1 VSQRPADQDANGW
14 AEEAAAGQNVA
25 PESIAARFAQRHSGL
40 GLVRAMS
47 EQRVLE
53 ALVRNGPTSRARL
66 ARITGLSKPTVS
78 SVVRQ
83 LERCGLVKEQGQAS
97 GNVGR
102 PSTLYEAV
110 PQAGYVFAVDVGGTK
125 ARAGIANPY
134 GEVVAS
140 RVAPTAKDGA
150 DAFVEQIV
158 GLFRSLT
165 EEAGL
170 EPRLVWGAG
179 VGIPGVYDSEL
190 DRVSSAPNLPV
201 LHGFPVAATLEK
213 ALGMPVVIEND
224 VNMAAVGERWKG
236 LAQERDHFVAISIGT
251 GIGMGVVMNGELH
264 RGSRGAAGEIDFLPL
279 GADPFQGHRGH
290 GPLEWAGTG
299 PALLDR
305 LEARLA
311 DGATSSI
318 ERGDDVAAIFRAA
331 EEGDALAN
339 ELVDLEARLIAMAIA
354 AVSAVVDPDLVVLG
368 GGIGAN
374 HVLLEPVRAYVA
386 RIFPRPVE
394 IQISA
399 LGDGAAFYGAL
410 AAGLRVAR
418 EELLAQVSGAR

>member
-1 VSQRPADQDANGW
+1 
-14 AEEAAAGQNVA
+14 
-25 PESIAARFAQRHSGL
+25 
-40 GLVRAMS
+40 
-47 EQRVLE
+47 
-53 ALVRNGPTSRARL
+53 
-66 ARITGLSKPTVS
+66 
-78 SVVRQ
+78 
-83 LERCGLVKEQGQAS
+83 
-97 GNVGR
+97 
-102 PSTLYEAV
+102 
-110 PQAGYVFAVDVGGTK
+110 
-125 ARAGIANPY
+125 
-134 GEVVAS
+134 
-140 RVAPTAKDGA
+140 
-150 DAFVEQIV
+150 
-158 GLFRSLT
+158 
-165 EEAGL
+165 
-170 EPRLVWGAG
+170 
-179 VGIPGVYDSEL
+179 
-190 DRVSSAPNLPV
+190 
-201 LHGFPVAATLEK
+201 
-213 ALGMPVVIEND
+213 MPVVIEND